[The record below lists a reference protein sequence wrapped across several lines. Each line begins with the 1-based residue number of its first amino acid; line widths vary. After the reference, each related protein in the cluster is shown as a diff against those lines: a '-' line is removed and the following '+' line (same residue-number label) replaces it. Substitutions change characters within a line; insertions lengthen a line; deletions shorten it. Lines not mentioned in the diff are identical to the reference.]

1 MDAERIHVSGFP
13 GIRADMATVVIDA
26 TGLRCP
32 GPGLRMSA
40 AVTREQVR
48 PGDLLEVGADCPSF
62 EADVRSWCS
71 MYRKVLAL
79 IRDEGQGLKRCVI
92 YI

>member
-1 MDAERIHVSGFP
+1 MCPDSPAFGQN
-13 GIRADMATVVIDA
+13 MATVVIDA

-32 GPGLRMSA
+32 GPGLKMAA
-40 AVTREQVR
+40 AVTRQQVR
-48 PGDLLEVGADCPSF
+48 PGDLLEVVADCPSF
-62 EADVRSWCS
+62 EADVRSWCA

-79 IRDEGQGLKRCVI
+79 IRDEGKGLKRCVI